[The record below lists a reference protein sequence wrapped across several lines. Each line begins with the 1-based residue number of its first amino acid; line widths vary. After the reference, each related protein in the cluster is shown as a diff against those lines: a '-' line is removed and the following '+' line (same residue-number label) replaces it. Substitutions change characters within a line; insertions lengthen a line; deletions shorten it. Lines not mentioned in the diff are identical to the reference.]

1 MELRR
6 GGDKV
11 SQGQSVQAKGLRSI
25 RNQLRL
31 LVAVFIVVVA
41 LIIVF
46 AYQGFTY
53 LQQEYNANYHNRM
66 APLYEVERVG
76 ALLEETR
83 AQLLLAIQH
92 DPTSPF
98 AGDHDHPTS
107 LHTNLVRRNIQ
118 QVEQLWAS
126 FRTKPRGPQAA
137 QLADEFE
144 TAFRVFIEEGVQP
157 TLELLDAREYHDA
170 NAVILLYVN
179 PLFNAS
185 ARAQSAM
192 SNRLLEGA
200 EEAYQAMQQRAGW
213 LTGLL
218 VGSGLLGILIAVGF
232 AVLVIRS
239 INVGLKALSS
249 LAKRMSQ
256 GDFQIQANARQASGE
271 LGVILNQFRSARG
284 QLRTIIEKL
293 SATSHDLQ
301 DVSDRGSVIAE
312 QARDSVSLQKQE
324 TDMVATAMNEMN
336 ATVHEVAHSAETAA
350 ASAQDA
356 DEEAHRGSGVVAE
369 SVDSINQLAKEVQ
382 DAAGVIQKLVE
393 DANEIGTVVEV
404 ISDIAEQT
412 NLLALNAAIEAARAG
427 EQGRGFAVVADEVRN
442 LASRTQ
448 ESTTRIDRM
457 IEQLQKTADNAS
469 RVMTLSV
476 ERAHEGVAKADQASE
491 ALSNITRLI
500 SQMNE
505 MNIQIASAAEEQS
518 AVAEEMNMN
527 LTRINEAADQ
537 TADASSLTAE
547 SSQDVARLAR
557 GVAEAADHFKI

>member
-336 ATVHEVAHSAETAA
+336 ATVHEVARSAETAA